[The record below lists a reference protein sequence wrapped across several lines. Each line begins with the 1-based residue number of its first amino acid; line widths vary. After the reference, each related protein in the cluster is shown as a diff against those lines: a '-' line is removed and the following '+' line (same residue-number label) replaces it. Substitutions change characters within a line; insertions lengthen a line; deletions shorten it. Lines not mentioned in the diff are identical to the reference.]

1 MAGQT
6 ATIIST
12 ISSDVTIYWE
22 RGALVAEFR
31 VGRYTITATGWP
43 AYSARRLTKG
53 ARVKIV
59 GVTSTREWVS
69 KERGKEAVVKSRSA
83 MHCIIAQTIIAL

>member
-12 ISSDVTIYWE
+12 ITSDVTTYWE
-22 RGALVAEFR
+22 RGSLIAEFR
-31 VGRYTITATGWP
+31 VGRYSITATGGA
-43 AYSARRLTKG
+43 AYAARRLTKG

-59 GVTSTREWVS
+59 GETSTREWVS
-69 KERGKEAVVKSRSA
+69 KDRGKEAVVKSRSS
-83 MHCIIAQTIIAL
+83 MHCIIAQTITAL